1 MSLRELCKN
10 SKRCINLLSRPED
23 EVYINLLKMPSS
35 IEASETSST
44 NQQQQ
49 RQVKFCSSTTKLPSS
64 ESTNSLPSHTPYKL
78 TLTPAEATR
87 TPIRKSIL
95 ANNDHHHLEDDYGD
109 SPKRRKPSTPHPTRG
124 VFKFT
129 SEEEEEE
136 EVEDE
141 DEDKD
146 EAEGI

>member
-1 MSLRELCKN
+1 M
-10 SKRCINLLSRPED
+10 
-23 EVYINLLKMPSS
+23 
-35 IEASETSST
+35 
-44 NQQQQ
+44 
-49 RQVKFCSSTTKLPSS
+49 
-64 ESTNSLPSHTPYKL
+64 PSHTPYKL

-129 SEEEEEE
+129 SEEDEEEE
-136 EVEDE
+136 AVEDE
-141 DEDKD
+141 DEDNE